1 MIRLA
6 AFAAALA
13 VLVAASFGWAD
24 EGPPDRLTADAAELG
39 KGSVTSRGI
48 RDGTVRL
55 RDLHRQVRELVRR
68 PQAKRGRDGEDGFD
82 GQDGFDGLDGF
93 DGQDGVS
100 GREVVN
106 TASQPSENA
115 VITAQADCPGTKKV
129 VGGGAIPPTVEGAEF
144 QLSMTAQLDDNT
156 WQATVRRVSGTGPW
170 TVTVQA
176 ICVIALP

>member
-24 EGPPDRLTADAAELG
+24 EGPPDRPTADAGLG
-39 KGSVTSRGI
+39 KGSVTSLGI

-55 RDLHRQVRELVRR
+55 RDLHRQVRQLVRR
-68 PQAKRGRDGEDGFD
+68 PQARRGRDGEDGFD
-82 GQDGFDGLDGF
+82 GLGGFDGLDGF

-115 VITAQADCPGTKKV
+115 VITAQADCPGTKQV
-129 VGGGAIPPTVEGAEF
+129 VGGGAIPPTNAGASF
-144 QLSMTAQLDDNT
+144 KC
-156 WQATVRRVSGTGPW
+156 R
-170 TVTVQA
+170 
-176 ICVIALP
+176 